1 MNNCLHAE
9 FTGRVQGVGFRATCA
24 SLARRA
30 GLSGWV
36 RNCPD
41 GSVELEIRG
50 ERSKIEAFLTELRG
64 TYAGSGIRDEQ
75 VTWKTAETKSG
86 GFEIRGW

>member
-1 MNNCLHAE
+1 MSSHLHAE

-36 RNCPD
+36 RNRPD
-41 GSVELEIRG
+41 GSVELEILG
-50 ERSKIEAFLTELRG
+50 GRSEIENVLTELRG
-64 TYAGSGIRDEQ
+64 TYAGSGIRDEHR
-75 VTWKTAETKSG
+75 TWGEAQAAKG
-86 GFEIRGW
+86 GFEIRG